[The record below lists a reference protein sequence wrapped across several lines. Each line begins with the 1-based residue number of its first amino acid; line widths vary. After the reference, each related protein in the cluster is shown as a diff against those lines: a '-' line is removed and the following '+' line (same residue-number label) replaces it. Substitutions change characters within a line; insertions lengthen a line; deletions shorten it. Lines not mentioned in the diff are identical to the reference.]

1 MTPPDITGAEVRGLA
16 HEVFA
21 AGCPPDSVRTL
32 MLTADGYDR
41 GVWRRW
47 AREVDLAG
55 ICIPAEYG
63 GSGLPSA
70 MLGEVFEAAGTRLVC
85 APLLG
90 TAGLAVPM
98 ILASGD
104 AGAAARHLPA
114 IARGEITATV
124 AVFDAVPVSAL
135 AAPGGGWWLTGTK
148 DYVVDG
154 ASADLLLVLAAAPDG
169 PGVFAVER
177 VGTPTS
183 TVTATPLMSLDLTRR
198 QATVRLRDTTA
209 ERIGPAG
216 DSRWIDAALDTS
228 RALIAAELVG
238 VAQRCLDIT
247 VEYAKQRVQFG
258 RPIGSF
264 QAVKQ
269 RAAEMLIKVE
279 LARSAARYAVENPA
293 GPAVAALA
301 KAFCAETATAVA
313 ADAIQLH
320 GGVGFTWEHDAHLY
334 LKRAIADDE
343 LLGSAGSQWER
354 VASHLDHLPA

>member
-1 MTPPDITGAEVRGLA
+1 MTPLDITGAEVRELA

-41 GVWRRW
+41 GVWRHW

-63 GSGLPSA
+63 GSGLPPA

-124 AVFDAVPVSAL
+124 AVFDAVPVKASAV
-135 AAPGGGWWLTGTK
+135 PGRGWRLTGTK

-154 ASADLLLVLAAAPDG
+154 TSADLLLVLAAAPDG
-169 PGVFAVER
+169 PGLFAVER
-177 VGTPTS
+177 GS
-183 TVTATPLMSLDLTRR
+183 TLTATPLMSLDLTRR
-198 QATVRLRDTTA
+198 QATVRLRDAPA
-209 ERIGPAG
+209 ERIGPGG
-216 DSRWIDAALDTS
+216 DSRWIGAALDAS
-228 RALIAAELVG
+228 RVLIAAELVG
-238 VAQRCLDIT
+238 VAQRCLDMT

-279 LARSAARYAVENPA
+279 LARSAARYAVDNPD

-343 LLGSAGSQWER
+343 LLGSSGGQWER
-354 VASHLDHLPA
+354 VARHLDHLPA